1 MILYQLYEA
10 ERAKTDAE
18 LREAAAVQGQTAAA
32 VSRLRANVTRP
43 ARALGFLLSE
53 MMEGL

>member
-18 LREAAAVQGQTAAA
+18 LREAAAVQGQIAAA
-32 VSRLRANVTRP
+32 VSRLRADVSRP

-53 MMEGL
+53 MMDGL